1 MYVCVGLLR
10 ESCVS
15 NGSCYRVLS
24 RDMRW
29 GQAHAIHSQPLT
41 INEGCERCSRP
52 EAPWCETP
60 PLPRSALD
68 RGVMLVAFAYFINVH
83 RALIITYIEVIN
95 IMFLEIYILKN
106 KWTSLFSN
114 IIIIVL
120 TCSGCRVT
128 STELRSHSVQT
139 QLGRRD
145 PATHTSGVRKKRGS
159 ER

>member
-68 RGVMLVAFAYFINVH
+68 RGVMLVAFACFINVH

-114 IIIIVL
+114 IIILDSWYSWYTKTRENKTADVLMPFFLGIVAL
-120 TCSGCRVT
+120 MVISIFI
-128 STELRSHSVQT
+128 Q
-139 QLGRRD
+139 
-145 PATHTSGVRKKRGS
+145 
-159 ER
+159 